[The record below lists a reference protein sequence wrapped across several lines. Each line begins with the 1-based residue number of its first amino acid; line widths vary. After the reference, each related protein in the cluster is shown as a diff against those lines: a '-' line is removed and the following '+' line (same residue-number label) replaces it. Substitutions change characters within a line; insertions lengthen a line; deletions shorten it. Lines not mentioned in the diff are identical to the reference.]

1 MAVKGQLLGSE
12 KGEKGKKVEE
22 RGQDGWVRLEW

>member
-12 KGEKGKKVEE
+12 RGEKVEE
-22 RGQDGWVRLEW
+22 RGKDGWVRLEW